1 VINKKIKYEKKY
13 VSEYK
18 KHLCQHQTLQTTS
31 ENEPDPESESEPEPE
46 PESEQVMKHP
56 RWSFTNSNYDPSS
69 KYRFNISHKISP
81 DIEDITPN
89 SSGDKVASRVSS
101 AGEYESVETYLY
113 GLNEIHIRMIAKYY
127 NIFYENSFITYLLDT
142 KNIVNNAKNIL
153 FKWLYGNIDE
163 YIYKY
168 PTQTN
173 NKQQHQHQKSIK
185 NSHINLYSGRRAEGL
200 PITNS
205 EGDRRSPEE
214 YGLGCLRTPEA
225 FKVDALRASDPR
237 ASYHERDIHLSG
249 LMPRIEVKSA
259 FQPTNRI
266 LTTENP
272 TMVVAVARQP
282 TKLRSINESV
292 PSDKIT
298 LSQRIYRIFSNMWRC
313 FSIIIYFCWLIT
325 IRIFSG

>member
-1 VINKKIKYEKKY
+1 
-13 VSEYK
+13 
-18 KHLCQHQTLQTTS
+18 
-31 ENEPDPESESEPEPE
+31 
-46 PESEQVMKHP
+46 MKHP
-56 RWSFTNSNYDPSS
+56 RWSFTNSIYDPSS

-81 DIEDITPN
+81 DIEYITPTSLRAPKVHKGCDPQRGVTDRVSSAGGFQPPLPN
-89 SSGDKVASRVSS
+89 SSGDHKSPSELPEKLVIGGQHVFNDD
-101 AGEYESVETYLY
+101 EYESVETYLY

-142 KNIVNNAKNIL
+142 NNIVNNAKNIL

-173 NKQQHQHQKSIK
+173 NKQQHQYQKSIK
-185 NSHINLYSGRRAEGL
+185 NS
-200 PITNS
+200 
-205 EGDRRSPEE
+205 
-214 YGLGCLRTPEA
+214 
-225 FKVDALRASDPR
+225 
-237 ASYHERDIHLSG
+237 HLSG
-249 LMPRIEVKSA
+249 LMPRIEVKST

-282 TKLRSINESV
+282 NKLRSINESV